1 MAMRA
6 EVLQQHRAATCK
18 QVLHVGAKGP
28 SVRRLI
34 KDVSCR
40 TIEFRSKVHAEL
52 RAPSAVERHFQE
64 ATQAAKRIAAEKKT
78 PKRKGKGDV

>member
-1 MAMRA
+1 MRA

-18 QVLHVGAKGP
+18 QALQVGANGP
-28 SVRRLI
+28 SVRKLVTN
-34 KDVSCR
+34 VSGR

-52 RAPSAVERHFQE
+52 RGPSAVKQHFQE

-78 PKRKGKGDV
+78 PKENKR